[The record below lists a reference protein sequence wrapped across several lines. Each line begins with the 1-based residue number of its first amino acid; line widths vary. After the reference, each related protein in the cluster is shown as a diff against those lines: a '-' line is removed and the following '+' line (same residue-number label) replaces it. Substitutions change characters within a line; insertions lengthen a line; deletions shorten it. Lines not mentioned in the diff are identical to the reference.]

1 MRIAVFGA
9 TGTIGNHVVER
20 ALAQGHEVTAYSRSA
35 GNITKTHE
43 RLRIAEGDVLDPAAV
58 ERAVTGQDAVVVVLG
73 AGRKGVVRAEGTRTV
88 IEAMTRTGVKRL
100 VCMSSL
106 GVGDSRPNLNFVWKY
121 LLFGMLLRQAYADH
135 IRQEEYVKSS
145 DLEWTIVRPSA
156 FTDGP
161 ATGTFRRDIAP
172 TEKGLALKISRA
184 DVAAFLVE
192 QVSDPTYVRRTPG
205 ISS

>member
-9 TGTIGNHVVER
+9 SGTIGRLVVEQ
-20 ALAQGHEVTAYSRSA
+20 ALARGHEVTAYSRSA
-35 GNITKTHE
+35 ENITKTHE

-58 ERAVTGQDAVVVVLG
+58 QRAVAGQDAVVVTLG

-135 IRQEEYVKSS
+135 GRQEDYVKGS
-145 DLEWTIVRPSA
+145 DLDWTIVRPSA

-161 ATGTFRRDIAP
+161 ATGTYRRDLSAS
-172 TEKGLALKISRA
+172 EKGLALKISRA

-192 QVSDPTYVRRTPG
+192 QVTDSTYLHRTPG